1 MLSKAYFTI
10 EHNYPI
16 GAPRARASAQPTA
29 VAETAH
35 TPSRLPPVTSPVIG
49 KAAAASRDRSRSRN
63 PPAVQRLH
71 EIETSIQHQTTRID
85 SIEIE
90 TSSALRE
97 IETAH
102 TNLLETTRLL
112 IRAVEGIGEVYDRR
126 DRILREAHDQL
137 RGIPGPDYEVRDRIL
152 REAHDR
158 LPRILPAFLWDV
170 HDRLRQSY
178 PPGAPNPYSEGV
190 ASSVATAVT
199 WPSNSSNVALE
210 DGMPDP

>member
-1 MLSKAYFTI
+1 MAHPCCCRSEREELDPAACVSRVWASRPLAVLSKTYFTI
-10 EHNYPI
+10 EHNPRPLAIGALPARAPARPTAVVETAHLPI
-16 GAPRARASAQPTA
+16 GA
-29 VAETAH
+29 
-35 TPSRLPPVTSPVIG
+35 TP
-49 KAAAASRDRSRSRN
+49 AASRSRSRN

-126 DRILREAHDQL
+126 DRILREAHD
-137 RGIPGPDYEVRDRIL
+137 
-152 REAHDR
+152 R
-158 LPRILPAFLWDV
+158 LPRILPAFTWDV

>member
-1 MLSKAYFTI
+1 M
-10 EHNYPI
+10 
-16 GAPRARASAQPTA
+16 
-29 VAETAH
+29 
-35 TPSRLPPVTSPVIG
+35 
-49 KAAAASRDRSRSRN
+49 
-63 PPAVQRLH
+63 QRLH
-71 EIETSIQHQTTRID
+71 EIETSIQRQTTRID
-85 SIEIE
+85 TIEASFYSHEIE
-90 TSSALRE
+90 TSSVLRE